1 MSAHP
6 GEGTSPGTDSA
17 HYFSRLIGSA
27 QIHNENVNF
36 GVGVPRAKLQWKRLA
51 GSLPAQLTAWGTQ
64 ELLSGGRHLSQP
76 GKAQT
81 LFPLQDWSCSPD
93 TPCCLFAPC
102 WKLHK
107 LSFFSLL
114 CHKGE
119 LFSKSTSSAL
129 WFWSKKH
136 QCSAIFYQTS
146 AITPQTTLPTR
157 KPLRILHRA
166 ENYSENYNQ
175 ENFISYGIRC
185 KTQDLNSFWR
195 ASPINKRHKHSLT
208 VWFLGGTY
216 KKMISWECLNVL

>member
-1 MSAHP
+1 MKMWTLELVCPEQSRSERDLQESSQHNLLLGARRSSCPEWDISA
-6 GEGTSPGTDSA
+6 S
-17 HYFSRLIGSA
+17 
-27 QIHNENVNF
+27 Q
-36 GVGVPRAKLQWKRLA
+36 
-51 GSLPAQLTAWGTQ
+51 
-64 ELLSGGRHLSQP
+64 GRHRRYSP
-76 GKAQT
+76 CKTGVVHQT
-81 LFPLQDWSCSPD
+81 L
-93 TPCCLFAPC
+93 PCCLFAPC

-157 KPLRILHRA
+157 KPLRILHMA

-175 ENFISYGIRC
+175 ENFISYGTRC

-195 ASPINKRHKHSLT
+195 ASSINKRHKHSLT

-216 KKMISWECLNVL
+216 KKWYPENASMSSSWTKLGLFWRRCLKPCP

>member
-1 MSAHP
+1 MKMWTLELVCPEQSRSERDLQESSQHNLLLGARRSSCPEWDISA
-6 GEGTSPGTDSA
+6 S
-17 HYFSRLIGSA
+17 
-27 QIHNENVNF
+27 Q
-36 GVGVPRAKLQWKRLA
+36 
-51 GSLPAQLTAWGTQ
+51 
-64 ELLSGGRHLSQP
+64 GRHRRYSP
-76 GKAQT
+76 CKTGVVHQT
-81 LFPLQDWSCSPD
+81 L
-93 TPCCLFAPC
+93 PCCLFAPC

-175 ENFISYGIRC
+175 ENFISYGTRC

-195 ASPINKRHKHSLT
+195 ASPINKRHKHSSQ
-208 VWFLGGTY
+208 FG
-216 KKMISWECLNVL
+216 SWEEHTKKWYPENASMSSSWTKLGLFWRRCLKPCP

>member
-1 MSAHP
+1 MKMWTLELVCPEQSRSERDLQESSQHNLLLGARRSSCPEGDISA
-6 GEGTSPGTDSA
+6 S
-17 HYFSRLIGSA
+17 
-27 QIHNENVNF
+27 Q
-36 GVGVPRAKLQWKRLA
+36 
-51 GSLPAQLTAWGTQ
+51 
-64 ELLSGGRHLSQP
+64 GRHRRYSP
-76 GKAQT
+76 CKTGVVHQT
-81 LFPLQDWSCSPD
+81 L
-93 TPCCLFAPC
+93 PCCLFAPC

-136 QCSAIFYQTS
+136 QCSAIFYQPS

-175 ENFISYGIRC
+175 EKNFISYGTRC

-195 ASPINKRHKHSLT
+195 ALPINKRHKHSLT

-216 KKMISWECLNVL
+216 KKMISWERLNVL